1 MAKGNLYSK
10 ASVSV
15 LNRTDFN
22 ERLNNVAIRTLF
34 YGGNKQPLMPNGRE
48 VKTYEDLAKSNDQQ
62 TKLAILRMDVDSL
75 GQIFINGF
83 DESMNG
89 QKKSFAAYA
98 TLSFMLEACFCG
110 HINYVHQKTD
120 KEYKDFVQILYSGG
134 DDLFAVGRWDQIIDF
149 AEDIR
154 KEFRRF
160 VGRDDITISGGIAI
174 VGAKYPI
181 MKSAELSGEMEKQA
195 KAFNDNDKNAINF
208 FGEPVSWDWEF
219 DFVKDLKTKLSNE
232 KINSAFLHKMQEFK
246 LLKDKYKN
254 GKSETPS
261 YKWNAAYYT
270 SKILEN
276 TKDLGVRSIIKE
288 IQIGVFAGIENI
300 DSERYLDLLGIAC
313 RWTEYHKKISKQ
325 NNNN

>member
-1 MAKGNLYSK
+1 
-10 ASVSV
+10 
-15 LNRTDFN
+15 
-22 ERLNNVAIRTLF
+22 
-34 YGGNKQPLMPNGRE
+34 
-48 VKTYEDLAKSNDQQ
+48 
-62 TKLAILRMDVDSL
+62 
-75 GQIFINGF
+75 
-83 DESMNG
+83 
-89 QKKSFAAYA
+89 
-98 TLSFMLEACFCG
+98 
-110 HINYVHQKTD
+110 
-120 KEYKDFVQILYSGG
+120 
-134 DDLFAVGRWDQIIDF
+134 
-149 AEDIR
+149 
-154 KEFRRF
+154 
-160 VGRDDITISGGIAI
+160 
-174 VGAKYPI
+174 

-232 KINSAFLHKMQEFK
+232 KINSAFCIRCKSLS
-246 LLKDKYKN
+246 LKDKYKN

-270 SKILEN
+270 SKNIRN

-313 RWTEYHKKISKQ
+313 RWTEYHKKSVKQ